1 MIRPLRAQSQAKIE
15 TRNNATTRMRVV
27 ATMMALGLA
36 VAAQHAFADGD
47 IIKSHGISTFGD
59 LKYSSDFE
67 HLDYVNP
74 DAPKGGEISL
84 WAPGTFDSFNP
95 YTRKGRSGA
104 LASSLFE
111 SMLTSTADEIGAEY
125 GLIAESL
132 EYPED
137 KSWVIFN
144 MRPEV
149 TFSDGSPLT
158 AEDAAF
164 TFNLFLTEGLVSYR
178 AVLSQ
183 VVEKVEV
190 LDTYRIKYT
199 FKEDVPKRDAIQM
212 VGGLPI
218 KSKKWFEENE
228 AGLDES
234 RLDPALGS
242 AAYVLDS
249 YDINQR
255 VVYKRNPDYWGNDLP
270 INLGRNN
277 FDRIRI
283 EYFADS
289 NAAFEGFKSGAYTF
303 RNENSSKT
311 WATGYDFPALERGDV
326 VKAQLADGTIA
337 TGQSFV
343 MNLRR
348 EKFQDRRVREAIGLM
363 FNFEWTNASLFYGL
377 YERITSFWENSELMA
392 TGLPSAEEL
401 AILEPM
407 ADILPEGVLN
417 AEAIVPPK
425 GSVERQVDRRALR
438 RASALLDEAGWA
450 VSDDGMRRNAKG
462 ETLSIELLEDSPSF
476 DRVILPFVENLKKLG
491 IDATYSR
498 VDPAQYTDRTR
509 SFDFD
514 MVTDQFPMSYEP
526 GQGLKQYFGSETAAE
541 SVFNSM
547 GIQSEAVD
555 KLIDI
560 AIEAESR
567 DELHVATRALDRVLR
582 AEMFWV
588 PQWFKDSHTVAYF
601 DMYEYPDPLPPFA
614 LGQLDFWWVNPE
626 KEAALK
632 ASGALK

>member
-1 MIRPLRAQSQAKIE
+1 
-15 TRNNATTRMRVV
+15 
-27 ATMMALGLA
+27 MALGLA

-74 DAPKGGEISL
+74 NAPKGGEISL
-84 WAPGTFDSFNP
+84 WAP
-95 YTRKGRSGA
+95 GRSGA

-218 KSKKWFEENE
+218 KSKKWFEDNE

-242 AAYVLDS
+242 APYVLDS

-311 WATGYDFPALERGDV
+311 WATG
-326 VKAQLADGTIA
+326 
-337 TGQSFV
+337 
-343 MNLRR
+343 
-348 EKFQDRRVREAIGLM
+348 
-363 FNFEWTNASLFYGL
+363 
-377 YERITSFWENSELMA
+377 
-392 TGLPSAEEL
+392 
-401 AILEPM
+401 
-407 ADILPEGVLN
+407 
-417 AEAIVPPK
+417 
-425 GSVERQVDRRALR
+425 
-438 RASALLDEAGWA
+438 
-450 VSDDGMRRNAKG
+450 
-462 ETLSIELLEDSPSF
+462 
-476 DRVILPFVENLKKLG
+476 
-491 IDATYSR
+491 
-498 VDPAQYTDRTR
+498 
-509 SFDFD
+509 
-514 MVTDQFPMSYEP
+514 
-526 GQGLKQYFGSETAAE
+526 ETAAE